1 MMKDF
6 VHVAGPLGITHF
18 IIFSQTKIGSYMV
31 SEHKFVIFL
40 HARTFNDQHCFK
52 FIF

>member
-1 MMKDF
+1 MIQVRKNNVLKDF

-31 SEHKFVIFL
+31 GQTKLDWLHYRFV
-40 HARTFNDQHCFK
+40 
-52 FIF
+52 